1 MPRALANLLVL
12 IALLGLSSCKPPQE
26 SSDPNRPVEVVLLTT
41 PARVG
46 PAAIEVRLLVDGNP
60 ALGASVNV
68 RGDMT
73 HAGMVPVIA
82 PTVVEVGGGVYRTQ
96 GFAFDMSGDWVLT
109 AEVRYPDGV
118 NRSGS
123 LAVTVSR

>member
-1 MPRALANLLVL
+1 MRRGLPTLLVL
-12 IALLGLSSCKPPQE
+12 LSLLSLSGCKPPQE
-26 SSDPNRPVEVVLLTT
+26 ASDPNRPVEVVLLTT

-46 PAAIEVRLLVDGNP
+46 PAAIEVRLLVDGAP

-73 HAGMVPVIA
+73 HAGMVPIIA

-118 NRSGS
+118 TRSGS
-123 LAVTVSR
+123 LAVSVSR